1 MYLRVGATAYLL
13 FPCGS
18 ICGGGWILLQQSFD
32 SSKPEPMD
40 AGSLEKNVEPMEVG
54 RHPPA
59 EDELME
65 VDPPLSGPGKHYNIM
80 LA

>member
-1 MYLRVGATAYLL
+1 
-13 FPCGS
+13 
-18 ICGGGWILLQQSFD
+18 
-32 SSKPEPMD
+32 MD

>member
-1 MYLRVGATAYLL
+1 
-13 FPCGS
+13 
-18 ICGGGWILLQQSFD
+18 
-32 SSKPEPMD
+32 MD
-40 AGSLEKNVEPMEVG
+40 ADPLEKHVEPVEVG
-54 RHPPA
+54 WHPPA